1 MRMTTDRF
9 HDKIKKNKDVWVT
22 QNTDDAAVD
31 NDKSFSFFLILIFTF
46 LISYLIFANTIF

>member
-9 HDKIKKNKDVWVT
+9 HDKIKKSKDVWVT